1 MINKTFDLQEY
12 FSEKRKQIEA
22 ALDRFLPQED
32 QYPQILFRAMRYS
45 VLDGGKRIRPV
56 LVLAA
61 CEAVGGDSEKALPT
75 ACAVEFIHSFSLIHD
90 DLPALDNDDFRRGKP
105 TNHKVFGEAM
115 AILAGDAL
123 LALAFETITKTE
135 GVPANTILDVTR
147 RIAAAA
153 GTGGMVVGQVVDMES
168 EGRKIELETLEFM
181 HSHKTGAL
189 IEACI
194 VCGGLLGGATSEQLA
209 ALSLYGRKIGLA
221 FQIVDDIL
229 DLEGEQEKLGKTV
242 GSDLRKQKSTF
253 PAILGL
259 EKSKEKALQVTQ
271 EALKALESFDMR
283 AEPLRAIA
291 RFIVERKT

>member
-115 AILAGDAL
+115 AMLAGDAL